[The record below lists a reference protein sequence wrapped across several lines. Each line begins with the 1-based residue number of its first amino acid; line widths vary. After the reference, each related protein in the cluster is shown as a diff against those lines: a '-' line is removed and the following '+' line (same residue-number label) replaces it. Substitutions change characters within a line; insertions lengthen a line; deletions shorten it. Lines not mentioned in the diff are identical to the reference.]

1 MHAAAP
7 CDFGSSGRGLSGE
20 APRGHPQAQFA
31 RFLSP
36 ARASGLVWEEAMTAR
51 GRRGGGQSR
60 VEMGCGDDDRSPSLH
75 GPRSRTGTRTPHA
88 GAGAELWTRRAPG
101 RGRSCPLTRRPSR
114 LRPGPAGGGG
124 AGEAGDRGGL
134 PRRLRTAVERTA
146 ANAATCLETHEL
158 SDKPPAPG
166 HHSWGLRMPPT
177 RLGHSAS
184 VAV

>member
-1 MHAAAP
+1 
-7 CDFGSSGRGLSGE
+7 
-20 APRGHPQAQFA
+20 
-31 RFLSP
+31 
-36 ARASGLVWEEAMTAR
+36 MTAR
-51 GRRGGGQSR
+51 GRRGGGQGR

-146 ANAATCLETHEL
+146 ANAATRLETHELSDKSPALEMHKL

-177 RLGHSAS
+177 HLGHSAS
-184 VAV
+184 AAV